1 MLETEPQLQA
11 ALECEQIII
20 GVYKSLVIDKGQVI
34 GVEIPVNST
43 IQVGF
48 LEASGAKGLI
58 KFFAEVN
65 KAFPEYQLHIDNLL
79 SKGEKVM
86 AKYSIKGTPRGT
98 FMGRLADG
106 YRVKINCIDVFRL
119 NRGQVVEYWN
129 AAHQVVPEH

>member
-20 GVYKSLVIDKGQVI
+20 GVYQSLVVDKGQVM

-43 IQVGF
+43 VQIGF
-48 LEASGAKGLI
+48 LEATGAKGLI
-58 KFFAEVN
+58 KFFTAVN
-65 KAFPEYQLHIDNLL
+65 KAFPEYSLQIESLL

-86 AKYSIKGTPRGT
+86 AKYSIKGTPKGT

-119 NRGQVVEYWN
+119 NQGQVVEYWN
-129 AAHQVVPEH
+129 AAHQVVPER